1 MKEYASQN
9 KDITDIAIVGDLNQ
23 DAASNQIQQFFK
35 DSEVIDMCQYFNK
48 IKANQLDSINFN
60 GSKRINTLL

>member
-23 DAASNQIQQFFK
+23 DADSNQIQQFFK

-48 IKANQLDSINFN
+48 VKANQLDSINFN
-60 GSKRINTLL
+60 GSKRINALL

>member
-23 DAASNQIQQFFK
+23 DADSNQIQQFFK